1 MAIKPFD
8 PQAYIPV
15 VWSDDPAVDKDASDM
30 TDYIASIV
38 RDPGTWKQ
46 RLKLRDGQTPTEF
59 LVGVLPSAEANAAED
74 NRGAAARSWHSF
86 LHSVRGIKGWP
97 DKVPTV
103 TRDGVEY
110 VDPAWLAKTM
120 VGPLRQCA
128 LEIGFIAYVWNNLS
142 EADGKNS

>member
-59 LVGVLPSAEANAAED
+59 LVGVLPSAEANVSPPMSAAVTAGPPTD
-74 NRGAAARSWHSF
+74 APAMSGAAARPN
-86 LHSVRGIKGWP
+86 V
-97 DKVPTV
+97 VPA
-103 TRDGVEY
+103 
-110 VDPAWLAKTM
+110 PAA
-120 VGPLRQCA
+120 CA
-128 LEIGFIAYVWNNLS
+128 VFS
-142 EADGKNS
+142 R